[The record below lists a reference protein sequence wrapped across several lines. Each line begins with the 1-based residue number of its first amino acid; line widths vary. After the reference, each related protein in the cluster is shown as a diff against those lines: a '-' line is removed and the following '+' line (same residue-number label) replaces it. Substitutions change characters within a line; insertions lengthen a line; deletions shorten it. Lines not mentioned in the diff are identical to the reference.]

1 MNIGLTGGIACG
13 KSTVASLLVKLG
25 AILIDADQLA
35 REVVM
40 PGTLAL
46 QQITERF
53 GSIVIQPDGA
63 LNRKALG
70 AIIFNEPSARKDL
83 EAITHPQIRLAMW
96 DQMRK
101 AEEADPARLVVVDVP
116 LLYESKLQGY
126 FQKVMLVYVSEAIQL
141 QRLMERDGLTMD
153 AAQLR
158 LQAQI
163 PIESKKLLADII
175 IDNTGTVAET
185 EKQIQLFWQRKG
197 EL

>member
-1 MNIGLTGGIACG
+1 MNMGLTGGIACG

-197 EL
+197 EP

>member
-1 MNIGLTGGIACG
+1 MNMGLTGGIACG

-185 EKQIQLFWQRKG
+185 EKQIQLFWKRKG
-197 EL
+197 EP

>member
-46 QQITERF
+46 QQITDRF
-53 GSIVIQPDGA
+53 GSIVIQSDGA

-126 FQKVMLVYVSEAIQL
+126 FQKVMLVYVSESIQL

-197 EL
+197 EP